1 MKTYIT
7 EDDVLRFNRQW
18 PGSRIKVRRH
28 FVEFD
33 SIGNL
38 VDCDFGEDEG
48 NYEVQAIVQEA
59 AR

>member
-18 PGSRIKVRRH
+18 LGSRIEMRRH
-28 FVEFD
+28 F
-33 SIGNL
+33 

-48 NYEVQAIVQEA
+48 SYKVQAIIQEA